1 MNILGFR
8 ILVDERYMAFNNTV
22 FLQCL
27 FAFSDACSVSF
38 EKSAQQMLFRM
49 QNPKNKTENASSVSV
64 FE

>member
-8 ILVDERYMAFNNTV
+8 ILVDGSMAFNNTV